1 MKQLVRIFIAVEL
14 SSRSVP
20 QIEKLIY
27 RFAATGADVKWVE
40 SGLFHVT
47 LKFLGDV
54 EQQDIV
60 DVCRAVQKAV
70 QEIPPFEIRVLGA
83 GAFPNTKIP
92 RTIWLGVERGAEEL
106 ATLFQAVEKAMVAIG
121 FAPEIKPFSPHVTLG
136 RIRKPNAALKDLGE
150 LIEQAPRYDAGKSYI
165 TQVDVMA
172 SELTRKGP
180 LYSVLALCPLKG
192 IVKKEEE

>member
-1 MKQLVRIFIAVEL
+1 MKQLVRIFIAVEI

-27 RFAATGADVKWVE
+27 RFVAAGADVKWVE
-40 SGLFHVT
+40 SGLFHIT

-54 EQQDIV
+54 EQTDIV
-60 DVCRAVQKAV
+60 EVCRAVQKAV
-70 QEIPPFEIRVLGA
+70 QDIPPFEIRVMGA
-83 GAFPNTKIP
+83 GAFPNTKMP
-92 RTIWLGVERGAEEL
+92 RTIWLGLDQGTEEL
-106 ATLFQAVEKAMVAIG
+106 TTLFQAVEKAMVAIG
-121 FAPEIKPFSPHVTLG
+121 FAPEIKQFAAHVTLG

-180 LYSVLALCPLKG
+180 IYSVLAVCPLKG
-192 IVKKEEE
+192 ITKPEE